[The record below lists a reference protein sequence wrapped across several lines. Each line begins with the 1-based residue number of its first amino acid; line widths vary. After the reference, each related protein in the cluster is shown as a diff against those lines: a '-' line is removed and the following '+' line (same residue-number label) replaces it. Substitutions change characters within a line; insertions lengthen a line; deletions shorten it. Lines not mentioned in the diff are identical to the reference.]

1 MRVIALSFSVILG
14 LSFAGHAVAA
24 PSAGEKEDPGYGSG
38 TGTTSTSN
46 TSTGG
51 IAAVSYIKQT
61 VSALKTTV
69 DADLATREAVSN
81 KTTTISSS
89 STDSQYPSA
98 HAVYSAVSGRVATDS
113 SAVQNMAGTYT
124 VSGTIQV
131 PDQDVPTE

>member
-24 PSAGEKEDPGYGSG
+24 TPNVTNGSG
-38 TGTTSTSN
+38 TSDTGTTSTSS